1 MEYTLA
7 IYLASRAD
15 VIISISAISLAILS
29 GLLVYYIAEISTF
42 GDEDGYLKKR
52 CNRLIKAI
60 AACLT
65 VIILLPTSSQIKYIA
80 AGYVL
85 DSASSD
91 VKRVASKSVILFE
104 KWLDSQNKE

>member
-1 MEYTLA
+1 MEYALF

-15 VIISISAISLAILS
+15 VIIFICTTSVAILS
-29 GLLVYYIAEISTF
+29 TLLLSCISEIL
-42 GDEDGYLKKR
+42 ERRENENLKKLR
-52 CNRLIKAI
+52 NRYIKAI
-60 AACLT
+60 AAFLT
-65 VIILLPTSSQIKYIA
+65 VIILLPTSSQIKDIV

-104 KWLDSQNKE
+104 KWLDSQNKD